1 MRVAIVNLKGGT
13 GKTVTAVHLAAALA
27 NRGRTLLI
35 DADPQGSALS
45 WSEEADGLPFA
56 VVGLPVR
63 DVHKRLN
70 DLLPG
75 LTHAVVDTPP
85 GDRAIVRSAIAA
97 TGVVVVPMPP
107 SIIDLDRL
115 GPTLDLIAEV
125 DATSPTQTFVLLT
138 RVRGATR
145 SGKLTREIL
154 LDMGVSLLDAQIPL
168 RENLSTSFGTVP
180 SRDNPYQAVLDEL
193 ISKEGA
199 A

>member
-13 GKTVTAVHLAAALA
+13 GKTVTAVYLAAALA
-27 NRGRTLLI
+27 LRGRTLLV

-45 WSEEADGLPFA
+45 WSEEAEALPFA

-63 DVHKRLN
+63 DLHKRLS
-70 DLLPG
+70 DLLQG
-75 LTHAVVDTPP
+75 SRHAVVDTPP

-97 TGVVVVPMPP
+97 TGVVVVPIPP

-138 RVRGATR
+138 RVRAATR
-145 SGKLTREIL
+145 SGRLTREIL
-154 LDMGVSLLDAQIPL
+154 ADMGVLLLDAQIPL
-168 RENLSTSFGTVP
+168 RESLSTSFGTIP
-180 SRDNPYQAVLDEL
+180 SRDNPYRAVLDEL
-193 ISKEGA
+193 VSKGVA

>member
-1 MRVAIVNLKGGT
+1 MRIAIINLKGGT

-27 NRGRTLLI
+27 MQGRTLLV

-45 WSEEADGLPFA
+45 WSEEAEGLPFA

-63 DVHKRLN
+63 DLHKRLN

-75 LTHAVVDTPP
+75 LAHAVVDTPP

-97 TGVVVVPMPP
+97 TEVIVVPMPP

-115 GPTLDLIAEV
+115 RPTLDLIAEV
-125 DATSPTQTFVLLT
+125 EATSPTRVFVLLT
-138 RVRGATR
+138 RVRAATR

-154 LDMGVSLLDAQIPL
+154 ADMEVSLLDAQIPL
-168 RENLSTSFGTVP
+168 RESLSTSFGTIP
-180 SRDNPYQAVLDEL
+180 SRDNPYQIVVDEL
-193 ISKEGA
+193 MTKELVA
-199 A
+199 

>member
-13 GKTVTAVHLAAALA
+13 GKTVTAVYLAGALA
-27 NRGRTLLI
+27 MRGRTLLI

-45 WSEEADGLPFA
+45 WSEEAEGLPFA

-63 DVHKRLN
+63 DLHKRLN
-70 DLLPG
+70 GILPG

-85 GDRAIVRSAIAA
+85 GDRTIVRSAIAA
-97 TGVVVVPMPP
+97 TGVIVVPIPP

-125 DATSPTQTFVLLT
+125 EATSPTQTFVLFT
-138 RVRGATR
+138 RVRAATR
-145 SGKLTREIL
+145 SGTLTREIL
-154 LDMGVSLLDAQIPL
+154 AEMGVSLLEAQIPL
-168 RENLSTSFGTVP
+168 RESLSTSFGTVP
-180 SRDNPYQAVLDEL
+180 SPDNPYEAVLEEL
-193 ISKEGA
+193 MSKEVA

>member
-27 NRGRTLLI
+27 TRGRTLLV
-35 DADPQGSALS
+35 DADPQGSALA

-63 DVHKRLN
+63 DVHKRLK

-85 GDRAIVRSAIAA
+85 GDRAIVRGAIAA
-97 TGVVVVPMPP
+97 TGVVVVPIPP

-115 GPTLDLIAEV
+115 GPTLDLIAEI

-138 RVRGATR
+138 RVRAATR

-154 LDMGVSLLDAQIPL
+154 AETGVSLLDTQIPL
-168 RENLSTSFGTVP
+168 RESLSTSFGTVP
-180 SRDNPYQAVLDEL
+180 SRDNPYQAVLDE
-193 ISKEGA
+193 IMSKEA
-199 A
+199 AA

>member
-1 MRVAIVNLKGGT
+1 MRIAIVNLKGGT

-27 NRGRTLLI
+27 EQGRTLLV

-45 WSEEADGLPFA
+45 WSEEAERLPFA
-56 VVGLPVR
+56 IVGLPVR
-63 DVHKRLN
+63 DLHKRLN

-75 LTHAVVDTPP
+75 LMHAVVDTPP

-97 TGVVVVPMPP
+97 TGIILVPIPP

-125 DATSPTQTFVLLT
+125 DPTSRTQSFVLLT
-138 RVRGATR
+138 RVRAATR
-145 SGKLTREIL
+145 SARLTREIL
-154 LDMGVSLLDAQIPL
+154 ADMGVSLLEAQIPL
-168 RENLSTSFGTVP
+168 RESLATSFGTIP
-180 SRDNPYQAVLDEL
+180 SGDNPYRVVLDEL
-193 ISKEGA
+193 MTKELA

>member
-27 NRGRTLLI
+27 TRGRTLLV

-45 WSEEADGLPFA
+45 WSEEAEGLPFA

-63 DVHKRLN
+63 DMHKRLN

-85 GDRAIVRSAIAA
+85 GDRAIVRGAIAA
-97 TGVVVVPMPP
+97 TGVIVVPMPP

-115 GPTLDLIAEV
+115 GPTLDLIAEIN
-125 DATSPTQTFVLLT
+125 ATSPTQTFVLLT
-138 RVRGATR
+138 RVRAATR
-145 SGKLTREIL
+145 SGRLTREIL
-154 LDMGVSLLDAQIPL
+154 ADMGVSLLDAEIPL
-168 RENLSTSFGTVP
+168 RESLSTSFGTVP
-180 SRDNPYQAVLDEL
+180 SRDNPYRAVLDE
-193 ISKEGA
+193 IMSKEA
-199 A
+199 EA

>member
-1 MRVAIVNLKGGT
+1 MRIAIVNLKGGT
-13 GKTVTAVHLAAALA
+13 GKTVTAVYLAAALA
-27 NRGRTLLI
+27 MRGRTLLV
-35 DADPQGSALS
+35 DADPQGSALA
-45 WSEEADGLPFA
+45 WSEEAEGLPFT
-56 VVGLPVR
+56 VVGLPVP

-97 TGVVVVPMPP
+97 TGVIVVPIPP

-115 GPTLDLIAEV
+115 GPTLELITEV
-125 DATSPTQTFVLLT
+125 DATSPTRTFVLLT
-138 RVRGATR
+138 RVRAATR

-154 LDMGVSLLDAQIPL
+154 AEMGVSLLQAQIPL
-168 RENLSTSFGTVP
+168 RESLSISFGTVP
-180 SRDNPYQAVLDEL
+180 ARDNPYRPVLDEL
-193 ISKEGA
+193 MSKEVA

>member
-13 GKTVTAVHLAAALA
+13 GKTVTAVYLAGALA
-27 NRGRTLLI
+27 MHGRTLLV

-45 WSEEADGLPFA
+45 WSEEAEGLPFA

-63 DVHKRLN
+63 DLHKRLN
-70 DLLPG
+70 GLLPG
-75 LTHAVVDTPP
+75 LMHAVVDTPP

-97 TGVVVVPMPP
+97 TGVVVVPIPP

-125 DATSPTQTFVLLT
+125 EATSPTQTFVLLT
-138 RVRGATR
+138 RVRAATR
-145 SGKLTREIL
+145 SGTLTREIL
-154 LDMGVSLLDAQIPL
+154 AEMGVSLLEAQIPL
-168 RENLSTSFGTVP
+168 RESLSTSFGTVP
-180 SRDNPYQAVLDEL
+180 SPDNPYEAVLEEL
-193 ISKEGA
+193 MSKEVA

>member
-27 NRGRTLLI
+27 TRGRTLLV
-35 DADPQGSALS
+35 DADPQGSALA

-63 DVHKRLN
+63 DVHKRLK

-85 GDRAIVRSAIAA
+85 GDRAIVRGAIAA
-97 TGVVVVPMPP
+97 TGVVVVPIPP

-115 GPTLDLIAEV
+115 GPTLDLIAEI

-138 RVRGATR
+138 RVRAATR

-154 LDMGVSLLDAQIPL
+154 AETGVSLLDTQIPL
-168 RENLSTSFGTVP
+168 RESLSTSFGTVP
-180 SRDNPYQAVLDEL
+180 SRDNPYQAVLDEMM
-193 ISKEGA
+193 SKEA
-199 A
+199 AA